1 METMKVTRNRQITI
15 PGKISEE
22 LGIREGDSVMVR
34 LEGNKIVME
43 KVRSLKDLS
52 GTWGQLI
59 FTTRNA
65 NRLRLTEETI

>member
-1 METMKVTRNRQITI
+1 MKVTRNRQITI

-22 LGIREGDSVMVR
+22 LGIREGDRVIVR

-52 GTWGQLI
+52 GTWGPEMDKIMATVRKRWVRWL
-59 FTTRNA
+59 
-65 NRLRLTEETI
+65 